1 MGLFAQVQTNIK
13 CFVEYV
19 PAYPLTTTNQ
29 RVLAQII
36 INIENTAPPDP
47 TRFVVDIY
55 TIYKPRQLKLCQ
67 DPVKRML
74 HCLIETGGFQ
84 PDLPCLH
91 GSLKWQSI
99 GYYLTTFYFVK
110 DFEKK

>member
-1 MGLFAQVQTNIK
+1 MGWGNRNTFNHLKLRNLGSALAGWASLLRYKQMLCGVCTCLSSDNYK
-13 CFVEYV
+13 SESS
-19 PAYPLTTTNQ
+19 
-29 RVLAQII
+29 AQII

-55 TIYKPRQLKLCQ
+55 AIYKPRQLKLCQ

-91 GSLKWQSI
+91 GSLK
-99 GYYLTTFYFVK
+99 
-110 DFEKK
+110 

>member
-1 MGLFAQVQTNIK
+1 MGHFAQVQTNALWSMYLPILWQLQIRGL
-13 CFVEYV
+13 
-19 PAYPLTTTNQ
+19 P
-29 RVLAQII
+29 QII

-74 HCLIETGGFQ
+74 HCLVETGGFQ

-91 GSLKWQSI
+91 GSLKWKSI
-99 GYYLTTFYFVK
+99 G
-110 DFEKK
+110 